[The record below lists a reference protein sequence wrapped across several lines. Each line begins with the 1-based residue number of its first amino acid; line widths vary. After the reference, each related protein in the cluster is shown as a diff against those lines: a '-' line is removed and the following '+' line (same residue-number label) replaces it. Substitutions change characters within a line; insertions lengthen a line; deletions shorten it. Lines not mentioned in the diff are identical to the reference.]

1 MHVRLWKDLVV
12 VPAILLYLN
21 GSAIGMQSFVALF
34 QTDIV
39 GSQSAKSDVW
49 IEFNKNITKAK
60 EFTVCHWI
68 KIKFYNTDSAAC
80 LWSYCTIQNPG
91 QGMEC
96 LQVCMNADIQ
106 TANRDLFL
114 SGNIK

>member
-1 MHVRLWKDLVV
+1 MCVRLRKYLVV
-12 VPAILLYLN
+12 VPTILLYLN

-49 IEFNKNITKAK
+49 IEFNKNITRAK

-68 KIKFYNTDSAAC
+68 KIKFYNN
-80 LWSYCTIQNPG
+80 Y
-91 QGMEC
+91 
-96 LQVCMNADIQ
+96 
-106 TANRDLFL
+106 
-114 SGNIK
+114 